1 MAARPRGRPGT
12 HFLRRVLIMLGIS
25 DSNYRF
31 LTESAPAALGLLARW
46 AAVVASVVALAGCAT
61 SLERGEFEEVYSIR
75 PPLDEPVWQAV
86 SHATLG
92 KGPDWF
98 VPLNLGIDALRM
110 RLALIDSATRS
121 IDAKYFIWTE
131 DHTGS
136 LLLERIIAA
145 ADRGVRVR
153 LLIDDVELSESTS
166 QWVAADAHPN
176 VSVRIYNPFANRA
189 GGAMA
194 RFIDNLNDLA
204 RVNHRMHNKA
214 LIADN
219 TVAMIGGRNVADE
232 YHGFGESAN
241 FRDFDLVVGGQV
253 VPAISST
260 YDHFWNSGWAFP
272 AALVEPDDAHDENAL
287 AVLRANLADRELILE
302 PMLQKNNAEFHD
314 WRDELV
320 AKVAGAISGSA
331 TVLVDRPDIHD
342 PEPAEQVSSKLKA
355 AIDQV
360 QEEIVVVTPYLVPPP
375 GYMDSVWELES
386 RDVEMII
393 LTNSLNT
400 NNHVSV
406 HAGYSHHR
414 GDLLEAGVDLHEYRL
429 DAEARQKYEAE
440 GYRADSFTVHA
451 KVLVM
456 DRRQVFVGTFNM
468 DPRSMFI
475 NTELGLLIDSPEL
488 AKVIRDYVL
497 VDFQPDNSWKVIRH
511 EDGSLRW
518 VDSEQ
523 SLDRE
528 PSVSTWR
535 RFQAWLLGLFP
546 IENQL

>member
-1 MAARPRGRPGT
+1 MAEFDQRVANLPDHAVAETDSLSMRLEEALAVDLEVPTLEKTLPEKLVTASDPVVDVGRVHIVERAHVSQFGGDI
-12 HFLRRVLIMLGIS
+12 FRRRVVLLPVVLCLQLGDLI
-25 DSNYRF
+25 
-31 LTESAPAALGLLARW
+31 
-46 AAVVASVVALAGCAT
+46 
-61 SLERGEFEEVYSIR
+61 
-75 PPLDEPVWQAV
+75 
-86 SHATLG
+86 
-92 KGPDWF
+92 
-98 VPLNLGIDALRM
+98 
-110 RLALIDSATRS
+110 
-121 IDAKYFIWTE
+121 
-131 DHTGS
+131 
-136 LLLERIIAA
+136 
-145 ADRGVRVR
+145 
-153 LLIDDVELSESTS
+153 
-166 QWVAADAHPN
+166 
-176 VSVRIYNPFANRA
+176 
-189 GGAMA
+189 
-194 RFIDNLNDLA
+194 
-204 RVNHRMHNKA
+204 
-214 LIADN
+214 
-219 TVAMIGGRNVADE
+219 
-232 YHGFGESAN
+232 
-241 FRDFDLVVGGQV
+241 VGGQV

>member
-1 MAARPRGRPGT
+1 
-12 HFLRRVLIMLGIS
+12 MLGIS
-25 DSNYRF
+25 DSKYRF
-31 LTESAPAALGLLARW
+31 PTKAAPAVSGLPACR
-46 AAVVASVVALAGCAT
+46 AAVLAAILALVGCAAP
-61 SLERGEFEEVYSIR
+61 LEQGDFEEVYSIR
-75 PPLDEPVWQAV
+75 PPLDAPIWQAV

-110 RLALIDSATRS
+110 RLALIDSATQS

-153 LLIDDVELSESTS
+153 LLIDDVELSESTAE
-166 QWVAADAHPN
+166 WVAADAHPN
-176 VSVRIYNPFANRA
+176 VSVRIYNPFEKRA

-214 LIADN
+214 LVVDN
-219 TVAMIGGRNVADE
+219 TIAMIGGRNVADE
-232 YHGFGESAN
+232 YHGFGDNAN
-241 FRDFDLVVGGQV
+241 FRDFDLIVGGQV
-253 VPAISST
+253 VPAISSS

-272 AALVEPDDAHDENAL
+272 AALVEPDDAHDETSL
-287 AVLRANLADRELILE
+287 AVLRANLADREGVLE
-302 PMLQKNNAEFHD
+302 PMLQRNSAEFHD
-314 WRDELV
+314 WTDELV
-320 AKVAGAISGSA
+320 STVAGAISGSA

-360 QEEIVVVTPYLVPPP
+360 QEEIVIVTPYLVPPP

-386 RDVEMII
+386 REVEVII

-414 GDLLEAGVDLHEYRL
+414 DELLEAGVDLHEYRL
-429 DAEARQKYEAE
+429 DAESRQRYEAE

-475 NTELGLLIDSPEL
+475 NTELGLLIDSPDL
-488 AKVIRDYVL
+488 AEVIRGHML
-497 VDFQPDNSWKVIRH
+497 VDFHRENSWKVEQQ
-511 EDGSLRW
+511 EDGSLLW
-518 VDSEQ
+518 VGSDET
-523 SLDRE
+523 LDRE
-528 PSVSTWR
+528 PSVSAWR